1 MGIFDKIIRGL
12 FSGNT
17 AEPVVSRKNL
27 FPERPNIVP
36 QTAKESIQIHNNW
49 MGELLANK
57 DGSLIKCFKYCA
69 TLQLRTPLR
78 ILLKDGE
85 TWSEGVPPETDETW
99 HGIWVPET
107 KTFRELG
114 IDIDEF
120 SESDSASNIGPMKH
134 SEYLPFLIDIRRA
147 VETDETVKCR
157 IELLRQVMREKKYAK
172 FVKQHSGQNK
182 IIDYFFPPIIDTIP
196 GISSA
201 VSMALRE
208 SKITTTHKL
217 RKITDKDLLSIKG
230 IGPKAL
236 KKIREFSDR
245 YSGDDKLDRADT
257 VKR

>member
-1 MGIFDKIIRGL
+1 MGIFDKVIRGL

-17 AEPVVSRKNL
+17 AESVVSRDNL
-27 FPERPNIVP
+27 LPERPNIVP
-36 QTAKESIQIHNNW
+36 QTAKESEQIHNNR

-57 DGSLIKCFKYCA
+57 KDSVIKGLKYCA

-85 TWSEGVPPETDETW
+85 TWSEGVPPDSEEPW
-99 HGIWVPET
+99 HGIWVHEI

-114 IDIDEF
+114 IDIDEIP
-120 SESDSASNIGPMKH
+120 EGDSASDVGCIKH
-134 SEYLPFLIDIRRA
+134 GEYLAFLIDIRKA
-147 VETDETVKCR
+147 AEADGSIKCR
-157 IELLRQVMREKKYAK
+157 IELLRLVMREKRYTK
-172 FVKQHSGQNK
+172 FIKKHSGQSR

-201 VSMALRE
+201 VSKALRE
-208 SKITTTHKL
+208 SKIATIHKL
-217 RKITDKDLLSIKG
+217 RKITDKDLLAIKG

-236 KKIREFSDR
+236 KKIREFAES

-257 VKR
+257 VER